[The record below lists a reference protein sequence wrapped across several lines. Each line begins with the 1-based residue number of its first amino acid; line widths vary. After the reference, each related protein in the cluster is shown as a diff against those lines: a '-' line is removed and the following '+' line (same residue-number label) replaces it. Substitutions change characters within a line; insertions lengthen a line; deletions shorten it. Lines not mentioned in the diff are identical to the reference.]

1 MTPGADLF
9 PAALAAGFN
18 IRQGQDSRPD
28 PRMADTEHKSFFRTH
43 KVLAF
48 LPLILMG
55 AGVWYYV
62 SGRVQPQ
69 RQEEQSSSAPIF
81 GAASSKE
88 ATAAAAGAP
97 APGEGVAAAR
107 LPEAYDPRAGIDI
120 QGPPE
125 FKSQVT
131 HALKLVWM
139 SDRETFLFLKKN
151 LYVIRNENK
160 TDFYM
165 ENGRPVAAISSD
177 HAFRSL
183 TWCAGIIAHQ
193 AWHAWYA
200 MAGGRKARPAPP
212 PPGEKDERVL
222 EINPAKLDYKGLD
235 AILYMEDKASAFQ
248 LEVLRKVGAPRKE
261 TDPVFRR
268 APRDFTTA
276 HDGNYALK
284 P

>member
-1 MTPGADLF
+1 MP
-9 PAALAAGFN
+9 
-18 IRQGQDSRPD
+18 
-28 PRMADTEHKSFFRTH
+28 DTEHKSFFRTH

-48 LPLILMG
+48 LPLALMG

-62 SGRVQPQ
+62 GGRIHPHSQDTA
-69 RQEEQSSSAPIF
+69 APAGGVF
-81 GAASSKE
+81 GTASPKDE
-88 ATAAAAGAP
+88 KAAAAGAP
-97 APGEGVAAAR
+97 QPAGVPVAV

-139 SDRETFLFLKKN
+139 SDRETFLFLKKQ
-151 LYVIRNENK
+151 LHVIRNENK

-165 ENGRPVAAISSD
+165 EGGRPVAAISHD

-193 AWHAWYA
+193 AWHSWYT
-200 MAGGRKARPAPP
+200 MARNKKTRALPP
-212 PPGEKDERVL
+212 LPGEKDERVL
-222 EINPAKLDYKGLD
+222 NVNPARLDYKGLD

-248 LEVLRKVGAPRKE
+248 LEVLGKVGAPKKE
-261 TDPVFRR
+261 TNPVFRR
-268 APRDFTTA
+268 APRDFTNS

>member
-1 MTPGADLF
+1 MP
-9 PAALAAGFN
+9 
-18 IRQGQDSRPD
+18 
-28 PRMADTEHKSFFRTH
+28 DTEHKSFFRTH

-48 LPLILMG
+48 LPLALMG

-62 SGRVQPQ
+62 NGRLHPQ
-69 RQEEQSSSAPIF
+69 RGEAQVPSAGIF
-81 GAASSKE
+81 GTASPKE
-88 ATAAAAGAP
+88 EKAAAAA
-97 APGEGVAAAR
+97 AQPGQSGVAAAR

-120 QGPPE
+120 QGPAE

-139 SDRETFLFLKKN
+139 SDRETFLFLKKQ
-151 LYVIRNENK
+151 LHIIRNENK

-165 ENGRPVAAISSD
+165 ENGRPVAAISNN

-193 AWHAWYA
+193 AWHSWYT
-200 MAGGRKARPAPP
+200 MARNRKARALPP
-212 PPGEKDERVL
+212 LPGEKDERVL
-222 EINPAKLDYKGLD
+222 DINPARMDYKGLD

-248 LEVLRKVGAPRKE
+248 LVVLNKVGAPKKE
-261 TDPVFRR
+261 TNPVFRR
-268 APRDFTTA
+268 APRDFTNS